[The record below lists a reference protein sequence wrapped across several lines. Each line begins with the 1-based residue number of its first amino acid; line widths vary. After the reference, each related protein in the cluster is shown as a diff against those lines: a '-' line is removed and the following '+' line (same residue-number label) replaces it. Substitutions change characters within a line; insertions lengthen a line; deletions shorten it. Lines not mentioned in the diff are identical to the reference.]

1 VKKMNNTDL
10 YWRPPSKDVV
20 LAANEIHVWR
30 APLDVAPSTIQVLQP
45 VLNSEELTRAERFR
59 FAKDRDRYIVGRG
72 VLRMLLAS
80 YVQRPPEELSFTYNQ
95 YGKPALSS
103 LPEGESL
110 EFNISHSHDLALFA
124 FTSIGPLG
132 VDVEYMREDID
143 YEQLAQ
149 HFFSV
154 QENASLQSL
163 PRTMWRQAFYNCWTR
178 KEAYIKARGEGLAI
192 PLDQFDV
199 SLKPGEPAALLSSR
213 ESDVANWTFQ
223 ELLPGADY
231 GGALAINSHNWQLCC
246 WQWSPS

>member
-1 VKKMNNTDL
+1 MNNTDL
-10 YWRPPSKDVV
+10 YWRPPSKDVA

-30 APLDVAPSTIQVLQP
+30 APLDVPLSTIQVLQP
-45 VLNSEELTRAERFR
+45 VLNPEELTKAERFR

-72 VLRMLLAS
+72 VLRMLLAR
-80 YVQRPPEELSFTYNQ
+80 YVQQPPEGLSFAYNQ
-95 YGKPALSS
+95 YGKPTLSN
-103 LPEGESL
+103 LPEGKSL

-199 SLKPGEPAALLSSR
+199 SLKPGELAALLSSR

-231 GGALAINSHNWQLCC
+231 GGALAINNRDWQLRC